1 MFPSQVYSVIN
12 DQLIDFFHDMGIN
25 QVTIQ
30 PEFATKQP
38 VLPLL
43 AAPPVSATSA
53 QDSAAIKDSCLMQC
67 RGAGCLDRHCCNR
80 IVDKDQAKKSEQLT
94 AVVTSGHSSCHGHAH
109 SHPEGTEQ
117 IPMEVQQKP
126 AEVPS
131 NDDSVPKDSK
141 EEEEPS
147 PAEIHV
153 TSSSTTTSEC
163 GHTH

>member
-1 MFPSQVYSVIN
+1 MFPFQVYAVIN

-30 PEFATKQP
+30 PEFASKQP

-53 QDSAAIKDSCLMQC
+53 QDTAAIKDSCLMQC

-80 IVDKDQAKKSEQLT
+80 IVDKDQAKKSDQLT
-94 AVVTSGHSSCHGHAH
+94 AVVTGGHSSCHGHSHA
-109 SHPEGTEQ
+109 HPEGSEQ
-117 IPMEVQQKP
+117 IPMEVQKSVP
-126 AEVPS
+126 EVPS
-131 NDDSVPKDSK
+131 NDSVPKESKK
-141 EEEEPS
+141 EESS

-153 TSSSTTTSEC
+153 TSSSTSEC